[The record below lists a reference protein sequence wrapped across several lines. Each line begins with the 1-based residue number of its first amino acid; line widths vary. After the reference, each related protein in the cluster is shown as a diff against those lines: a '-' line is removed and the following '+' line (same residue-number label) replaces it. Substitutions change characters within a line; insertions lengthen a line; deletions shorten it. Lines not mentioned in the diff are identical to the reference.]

1 MVAVRKIYRKDKKSV
16 GSRRLETKPTPDISQ
31 KAGVSPILAKVKQQL
46 THRPH
51 LSGQAL
57 KERLKFN
64 RKRTEMTKAEASSR
78 RKIWV
83 RKFAKAL
90 AILMAI
96 GILGVAG
103 LFVYFA
109 KDLPD
114 PGKMSSRTV
123 SQSTKIYDRT
133 GQVLLYEIHG
143 DEKRTVVKLDQ
154 ISPFLTK
161 GVVATEDKKFYQ
173 HVGVDPKGIARSI
186 YKDIVQRQKAQG
198 GSTITQ
204 QLVKNSILTS
214 EKSYQRKI
222 KEIILA
228 LEMEQKFSKD
238 QILEMYLNQIPYGSN
253 IYGAEAASQTF
264 FGKPVKDIDLAE
276 AAMLAAIPQA
286 ATRYFPYGSHPDELE
301 ARRKFVLD
309 QMLEEKFITQ
319 EEAESAKQVD
329 MKTRLKPLKDFEQ
342 NLKAPHFV
350 MYIKQV
356 LVDKFG
362 QDTVERGGLKV
373 QTTLSWDM
381 QQIGEEVVRT
391 GVEANM
397 KKYQATNAALTA
409 IDPKT
414 GQILTMVGS
423 KDYFDMENDGNM
435 NVAISENRQPG
446 SSFKP
451 FVYAT
456 AFKKGYTPNTILW
469 DVPTNFGADGSGKNF
484 EPKNSNLSYSGPVT
498 MRSSLARS
506 LNVTAVKT
514 LYLAGIPDS
523 LQTARDLGIT
533 TVEGDNFGLS
543 LVLGTARARLL
554 DMTGAYSVF
563 AADGKR
569 HDITG
574 ILKVEDSS
582 GKVLEEYKD
591 NPKQVLDE
599 QVARN
604 INSILSDNVARTP
617 TFGARSNLYFS
628 DRPVAAKTGTTSDY
642 KDAWTLGYTPDLA
655 AGVWAGNNSG
665 KVMNEGGGVFAASP
679 IWNEFMTRVMKG
691 WAVEKFKEPEPIRT
705 DKPVLNGQAGGA
717 VKVIIDKACGD
728 KLAGDQTPEDQ
739 KEERTYTGAA
749 HSILYYVDKNNPRGP
764 VPKNPKSDPQFN
776 NWESAVLNW
785 ARTHGGSD
793 GQIAPTE
800 VCDRSALD
808 RPVVTITAPA
818 AGQSITDGKVTV
830 QTSAS
835 SNIGVKSVEIYFD
848 DSLLKTASSEPYG
861 GTFRL
866 NGDINDGKH
875 TITVKAYDNNGNSGS
890 SSVSVNVGS
899 SGSSG
904 DFSAFLNPINENALP
919 INLTVSA
926 SGGGIKR
933 VDFFYQPPSGSQKT
947 IGSVTQGHGGE
958 YSITWSSVAGGS
970 GRYKVFAT
978 VVGTS
983 GQSSSTNARYVEIP

>member
-1 MVAVRKIYRKDKKSV
+1 MVAVRKTYRKKTSAP
-16 GSRRLETKPTPDISQ
+16 S
-31 KAGVSPILAKVKQQL
+31 SPRSHPAASHEVAKVSEAQRATFSPRAWL
-46 THRPH
+46 NGCR
-51 LSGQAL
+51 
-57 KERLKFN
+57 ERLDWVRLKN
-64 RKRTEMTKAEASSR
+64 RFHLGDGASSSAKTRVGR
-78 RKIWV
+78 RKWL
-83 RKFAKAL
+83 RRFAKGAAVLL
-90 AILMAI
+90 AI
-96 GILGVAG
+96 GVLGMAG

-133 GQVLLYEIHG
+133 GEVMLYEIHG
-143 DEKRTVVKLDQ
+143 DEKRTVVQLDQ

-161 GVVATEDKKFYQ
+161 GVVATEDKKFYN
-173 HVGVDPKGIARSI
+173 HIGIDPKGIARSI

-204 QLVKNSILTS
+204 QLIKNSILTS

-264 FGKPVKDIDLAE
+264 FGKSVKDVDLAE

-286 ATRYFPYGSHPDELE
+286 ATYYFPYGSHPDKLE

-309 QMLEEKFITQ
+309 QMLEENFITA
-319 EEAESAKQVD
+319 EEAEAAKQVD
-329 MKTRLKPLKDFEQ
+329 MKTRLKPLKDFQQ
-342 NLKAPHFV
+342 NIKAPHFV
-350 MYIKQV
+350 MYIKQA
-356 LVDKFG
+356 LVDEFG

-381 QQIGEEVVRT
+381 QQLGEEVVRS
-391 GVEANM
+391 GVEANV
-397 KKYQATNAALTA
+397 KKYQATNAALVA

-446 SSFKP
+446 SAFKP

-456 AFKKGYTPNTILW
+456 AFKKGYTPNTVLW

-484 EPKNSNLSYSGPVT
+484 EPKNYNLSYSGPVT

-523 LQTARDLGIT
+523 LQTSRDLGIT
-533 TVEGDNFGLS
+533 TVTGDNYGLS

-569 HDITG
+569 HDVTG
-574 ILKVEDSS
+574 ILKVEDAG
-582 GKVLEEYKD
+582 GKVLMEYKD

-604 INSILSDNVARTP
+604 INSILSDNAARTP
-617 TFGARSNLYFS
+617 TFGAHSHLYFP

-642 KDAWTLGYTPDLA
+642 KDAWTIGYTPALA

-665 KVMNEGGGVFAASP
+665 KVMNEGGGVYAASP
-679 IWNEFMTRVMKG
+679 IWNAFMTRVMKG
-691 WAVEKFKEPEPIRT
+691 WAVEKFVEPEPIKT
-705 DKPVLNGQAGGA
+705 DKAVLNGQAGMP
-717 VKVIIDKACGD
+717 VKVVIDKACGD

-739 KEERTYTGAA
+739 KEERTYQGSA

-764 VPKNPKSDPQFN
+764 VPKNPKNDPQFN
-776 NWESAVLNW
+776 NWENAVLAW
-785 ARTHGGSD
+785 VRSRGDQS
-793 GQIAPTE
+793 GQTAPTE
-800 VCDRSALD
+800 VCDRSNLD
-808 RPVVTITAPA
+808 RPVVTISSPS
-818 AGQSITDGKVTV
+818 AGQTISDGKVTV
-830 QTSAS
+830 QTSVTS
-835 SNIGVKSVEIYFD
+835 KVGVKNVEIYFD
-848 DSLLKTASSEPYG
+848 DSLLKTVTSEPYG

-866 NGDINDGKH
+866 NGDIGEGKH
-875 TITVKAYDNNGNSGS
+875 TITVKAYDQNGNVGS
-890 SSVSVNVGS
+890 SSVAVNIGAF
-899 SGSSG
+899 SSG
-904 DFSAFLNPINENALP
+904 DLSAFLNPIGENRLP
-919 INLTVSA
+919 ITLTVSA
-926 SGGGIKR
+926 SGGGISR
-933 VDFFYQPPSGSQKT
+933 VDFFYQTPSGSQKS
-947 IGSVTQGHGGE
+947 IGSTSQGRGGE
-958 YSITWSSVAGGS
+958 YSITWSSASGGS

-983 GQSSSTNARYVEIP
+983 GQNSSTNARYVELP